1 MEEVVVEAAAAGKK
15 EGMDGMDGMESK
27 CRLWP
32 CLVKAEYET
41 PSQLPNLVLYLRGT
55 TADEDAVVPL
65 AIYHLHA
72 LSCSTTV
79 FCGVEILHFL
89 KYILTKTCLF
99 RGIVLERLLYRT
111 RTVQY

>member
-1 MEEVVVEAAAAGKK
+1 MVEEVVVEEAAAGKK
-15 EGMDGMDGMESK
+15 EGMDGMESK

-55 TADEDAVVPL
+55 TADEDAVPL